1 MNLIL
6 YLLLV
11 LIILS
16 CFGQYF
22 NKYNCAITSLL
33 IIFVLVYLMT
43 HDLEKSLLIAASMT
57 ILLSFIKC
65 PLRLESFENGDNN
78 DDNDKDDNDDND
90 DDNGDNGEKFRPKY
104 NIATGKTVE
113 LKPHIPR
120 SLDMNIPADRM
131 TPAQAQ
137 RASHDLIKSVEHLKN
152 TMEELVPNLSA
163 AKKVIDMYKTIKP

>member
-78 DDNDKDDNDDND
+78 DNNDNNDK
-90 DDNGDNGEKFRPKY
+90 GDKDEKDEKDEKFRPKY